1 MSNTVSLCMICKNEI
16 HNIESLIRSVCPVI
30 EQVVVVD
37 TGSTDGTLEILR
49 SLAQEYRNLQ
59 IEKFEWVKDFSAARN
74 YSFSFARN
82 EWVFWLDC
90 DDQIDPVEL
99 KKFKD
104 NELLRTDVD
113 CWVLDYVYSR
123 LPNGD
128 PYTILGRERFVRRSL
143 NPRWHGAI
151 HETIGIWN
159 MRQRHYSGLQVL
171 HERTGKAYDINR
183 NVDILESEY
192 RKNPND
198 PRTAYYLGKELFDRI
213 DPRGLEVLKRYL
225 TLEGRYW
232 DDEINARFRLAC
244 DDLVN
249 GRLTEAVNHAE
260 KIYHLDHTRL
270 RAECYWIYGNV
281 EQRLRNF
288 RVAIRWYERCL
299 DGEPPSPR
307 VLNREYYS
315 WNPMFRIAECYRD
328 LGDVPKAIVWYNKVS
343 GIIPS
348 DNPMNRELEKSIL
361 KIVRQPQGLRIAE
374 LTDGEPV
381 RNDSQVFP
389 AGFDF
394 GGFGKESFKGIVTDV
409 CGDILPL
416 EQGGFLWTRVPYTGI
431 GVGSLGTAIFN
442 GVKFYNYVKEFSVK
456 PSFYIPDGDIEFG
469 PYRLRLFN
477 LKCSLVKNGYPLR
490 EKADY
495 VVSQDLNRDHSR
507 GKIKILDV
515 CEWLPDSSYNNFGV
529 KHADII
535 CCSSKLLAEKMAIKF
550 PDKSVVA
557 VEDHVDF
564 TEQEWL

>member
-16 HNIESLIRSVCPVI
+16 HNIETLIRSVCPVL

-37 TGSTDGTLEILR
+37 TGSTDGTLEVLR
-49 SLAQEYRNLQ
+49 TLAQEYKNLQ
-59 IEKFEWVKDFSAARN
+59 IEEFVWIKDFSAARN
-74 YSFSFARN
+74 YSFSFAKHD
-82 EWVFWLDC
+82 WIFWLDC
-90 DDQIDPVEL
+90 DDQIDQNEL
-99 KKFKD
+99 KHFKD
-104 NELLRTDVD
+104 NELERSDVD

-123 LPNGD
+123 LPNGE

-159 MRQRHYSGLQVL
+159 MRQRHYANMRVL

-192 RKNPND
+192 QKNPND

-260 KIYHLDHTRL
+260 RIYHLDHTRQ

-281 EQRLRNF
+281 EQRLRNY

-307 VLNREYYS
+307 VLNREYYT
-315 WNPMFRIAECYRD
+315 WNPMFRIAECFRD
-328 LGDVPKAIVWYNKVS
+328 MGEVAKAIEWFNKVS
-343 GIIPS
+343 VIIPS
-348 DNPMNRELEKSIL
+348 DNPMIRELEKSIIR
-361 KIVRQPQGLRIAE
+361 IVRQPQGLRIAE

-381 RNDSQVFP
+381 RSDSQIFP
-389 AGFDF
+389 SHFDF
-394 GGFGKESFKGIVTDV
+394 GAFGRESFKGMVTDI
-409 CGDILPL
+409 CEDTTPI
-416 EQGGFLWTRVPYTGI
+416 EQGGFLWTRVPFTGT
-431 GVGSLGTAIFN
+431 GMGSLGVATYN
-442 GVKFYNYVKEFSVK
+442 GIKFHNYIKEFSVK

-469 PYRLRLFN
+469 PYRLRQFN
-477 LKCSLVKNGYPLR
+477 LKCSLVKNGYPIR
-490 EKADY
+490 ENADY
-495 VVSQDLNRDHSR
+495 VVSQNLNRDHGR
-507 GKIKILDV
+507 GKVKILDV
-515 CEWLPDSSYNNFGV
+515 CEWLPESSYSNFGV
-529 KHADII
+529 KYADII
-535 CCSSKLLAEKMAIKF
+535 CCSSKLLAEKMASKF
-550 PDKSVVA
+550 PDKYIIA